1 MGKNRGH
8 GEGTIW
14 QMPDGRWRGEVS
26 VGWRRNEETGHPVWK
41 RKTVSAKTRGEVA
54 DKLKELLRDQQ
65 RGLNID
71 PNKQTVGEFLAAW
84 LEDTV
89 KPSVRPKTYRSYEQM
104 VRCHIAKKLT
114 PEEIQK
120 KGLDNV
126 PGLGALPLAKLTL
139 QVVQRWLNEK
149 LKAGNSP
156 SLVAYLRTV
165 LRGAL
170 GQAVRD
176 DLLPRNSAALARPPR
191 VERRQVEPFNPE
203 QAGNF
208 LKAAVGHRLEALF
221 TCALAVGLRSGEAS
235 ALQWQEDVDLEA
247 GRITVRHTLQRRK
260 GAGLVLVPPKSEKGR
275 RTVELPAVCVAMLR
289 RHLENQQLER
299 QMAGTRWQETGF
311 VFTSTIGTPIDDRK
325 VLREFDAIVKAAGLP
340 KQRFHD
346 LRHAAITLL
355 GAQDVP
361 LKVIAEIVGHSD
373 IRLTQNVYQHVFQPA
388 KREAAD
394 KMNDLLTEVTGKARK
409 NRFATGFATVTPS
422 GKVN

>member
-1 MGKNRGH
+1 LGKNRGH

-26 VGWRRNEETGHPVWK
+26 VGWRHNEHGQSVWK

-54 DKLKELLRDQQ
+54 DKLKKLLRDQQ

-71 PNKQTVGEFLAAW
+71 PNKQTVAEFLTAW

-104 VRCHIAKKLT
+104 VRCHLVKNLK
-114 PEEIQK
+114 PEEIEQ

-126 PGLGALPLAKLTL
+126 SSLGALPLAKLTL
-139 QVVQRWLNEK
+139 QVVQRWLNDK

-156 SLVAYLRTV
+156 SLVSDLRTV
-165 LRGAL
+165 LRAAMAY
-170 GQAVRD
+170 AVRD
-176 DLLPRNSAALARPPR
+176 DLLPRNTAALARPPR
-191 VERRQVEPFNPE
+191 VVRREVAPFNPE
-203 QAGNF
+203 QAGSF

-235 ALQWQEDVDLEA
+235 ALRWQEDVDLEA
-247 GRITVRHTLQRRK
+247 GQVTVHHTLQRQK
-260 GAGLVLVPPKSEKGR
+260 GTGLALMPPKSEKGR
-275 RTVELPAVCVAMLR
+275 RTIELPSVCVAILK
-289 RHLENQQLER
+289 RHRQNQVLER
-299 QMAGTRWQETGF
+299 QLAGSRWQETGHVF
-311 VFTSTIGTPIDDRK
+311 VSTIGTPIDDRK

-355 GAQDVP
+355 GAQGVP

-394 KMNDLLTEVTGKARK
+394 KMNDLLTEVTGKAGK
-409 NRFATGFATVTPS
+409 NRFATGFATMVPL
-422 GKVN
+422 GKAN